1 MPSTT
6 DRPVHLHEALVQEQY
21 GRPLQDLL
29 KELAPSPL
37 AKLLQEQRHRP
48 LPPVHRPPVPSTPD
62 PHAAEHRAVLAE
74 AIAPRRKDQSA

>member
-6 DRPVHLHEALVQEQY
+6 DRHVRLHEALIEEQF

-37 AKLLQEQRHRP
+37 AELLQEQHHRP
-48 LPPVHRPPVPSTPD
+48 LPPARRRPAPSTPD
-62 PHAAEHRAVLAE
+62 PRAAEHRAALAE
-74 AIAPRRKDQSA
+74 AIAPRRKDRSA